1 VLRRGRE
8 GQRQSSHCLRPA
20 LTTIRTPAGR
30 RSCSS
35 GASGYPAGGTR
46 RAVNVDPTAERAGAA
61 EETPTAPC
69 ESPST
74 TRRQCQDRSSSAGAR
89 TPVGKLSGALKNFQ
103 AVDLG
108 GLAIKAALEKSG
120 TSGDQVDYVIMG
132 TSSRRG
138 RPVRISHARPYH
150 PQTCGKVERLHQT
163 MKKWLRAQPAATSLG
178 MLQRQ
183 LTRSGSG
190 CRPGC
195 RPGCAGRVLG
205 VAGRTNRRI
214 RNRQV
219 AHLLLQFPA
228 AG

>member
-1 VLRRGRE
+1 V
-8 GQRQSSHCLRPA
+8 
-20 LTTIRTPAGR
+20 
-30 RSCSS
+30 
-35 GASGYPAGGTR
+35 
-46 RAVNVDPTAERAGAA
+46 
-61 EETPTAPC
+61 EETTTAPC
-69 ESPST
+69 ESPVNHKEAMPGSVI
-74 TRRQCQDRSSSAGAR
+74 AGGAR
-89 TPVGKLSGALKNFQ
+89 TPIGKLSGALKNFQ

-108 GLAIKAALEKSG
+108 GLAIKAPLEKSG
-120 TSGDQVDYVIMG
+120 ISGDQVDYVIMG